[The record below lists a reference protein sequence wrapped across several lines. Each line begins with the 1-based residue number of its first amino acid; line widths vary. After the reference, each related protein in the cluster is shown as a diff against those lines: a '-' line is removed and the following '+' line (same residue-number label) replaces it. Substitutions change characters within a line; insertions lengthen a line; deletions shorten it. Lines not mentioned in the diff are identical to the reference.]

1 VHLPFL
7 LGQGRVT
14 FITTLRNSTA
24 LTKIEAQV
32 SFLTLNLSYLFFF
45 RRFFFNLGSV
55 VPWFF
60 LFLIQFV
67 LRNHVISSFSLL
79 HFMFR
84 ICSCMCFLSSSCCSH
99 GHIPV
104 VFFSIMSSI
113 IGRFSTHALFFS
125 CFLKVLIRCVFH
137 VFFFVISILYHFFF
151 PNGWVCIL
159 PFFIFF

>member
-1 VHLPFL
+1 VNC
-7 LGQGRVT
+7 VSA
-14 FITTLRNSTA
+14 LRNSTA

-32 SFLTLNLSYLFFF
+32 SFFTLNLSYLFFF
-45 RRFFFNLGSV
+45 RGFFFNLGSV
-55 VPWFF
+55 VPVFF
-60 LFLIQFV
+60 LFLFQFV

-113 IGRFSTHALFFS
+113 IGRFSTHSLFFS